1 MAILSYGQVGWRSS
15 AVAPAGPD
23 ADAQAFIAAASIT
36 DSTQQT
42 AINTLVTQLK
52 TYGVWSK
59 LKAVYP
65 FVGGTA
71 SQHRFNLKDPR
82 ALDAAFYLT
91 FSGGITHSN
100 TGVQFGGGNGYANTK
115 LTPST
120 SLALGSA
127 HMSFY
132 SRTNTTVNCIDFGA
146 EKTSNSS
153 FYGII
158 KNSSNNAYIRIN
170 RSGSPEATTPMSNSN
185 VFFIANRA
193 SAFSGE
199 TLYVNSTKPTLTN
212 AGNANGI
219 VTIPLF
225 IGCLNDNGNPAYYTN
240 RECAFSSIGDGL
252 TDTEAANF
260 YTAVQAYQ
268 TTLGRQV

>member
-1 MAILSYGQVGWRSS
+1 LKS
-15 AVAPAGPD
+15 AN
-23 ADAQAFIAAASIT
+23 IWT
-36 DSTQQT
+36 
-42 AINTLVTQLK
+42 K
-52 TYGVWSK
+52 M
-59 LKAVYP
+59 KALYP
-65 FVGGTA
+65 FVGGT
-71 SQHRFNLKDPR
+71 STSHKFNLKDPR
-82 ALDAAFYLT
+82 DLDAAYRLVFN
-91 FSGGITHSN
+91 GGMTHSSN
-100 TGVQFGGGNGYANTK
+100 GVLFGGSNGYANTF

-153 FYGII
+153 FYGLI
-158 KNSSNNAYIRIN
+158 KNSSNNSYIRIN
-170 RSGSPEATTPMSNSN
+170 RAGSPEATTPMSNSN

-193 SAFSGE
+193 SSFSGE
-199 TLYVNSTKPTLTN
+199 ILYVNSTKPTLTN

-260 YTAVQAYQ
+260 YTAVQAFN
-268 TTLGRQV
+268 TTLGRAV